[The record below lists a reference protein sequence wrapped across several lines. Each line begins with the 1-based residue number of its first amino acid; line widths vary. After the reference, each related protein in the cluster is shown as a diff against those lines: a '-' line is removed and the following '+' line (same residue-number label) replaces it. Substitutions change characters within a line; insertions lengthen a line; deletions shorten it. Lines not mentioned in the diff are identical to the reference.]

1 MAFPTLQLV
10 IEALSAF
17 TRPQVSRLQRNVDDL
32 QHALLK
38 TLHDRQQPTVIVT
51 GNGKSG

>member
-1 MAFPTLQLV
+1 VVLLVVLAFK
-10 IEALSAF
+10 
-17 TRPQVSRLQRNVDDL
+17 RPQVSRLQRNVDDL